1 MLIHH
6 HAITGAVAA
15 AVLYPFFGLAGAML
29 LFLASFLVDVD
40 HYFVKEII

>member
-6 HAITGAVAA
+6 HAIAGAILAA
-15 AVLYPFFGLAGAML
+15 ILYPFFGLPAAVL

-40 HYFVKEII
+40 NYFVKEII